1 MHIVLLGGGIT
12 PEGQLPDKKFIQER
26 LRKVQELQAQLKAP
40 IIISGGYSYL
50 LETVPPRT
58 EAAAMKEALV
68 ALGVPENVITLEEQS
83 KDTVSNAYFVKK
95 LLGHLEDE
103 LIIVTSDFHAERA
116 EYIFKQVFG
125 DGYAVRV
132 EATPSHLPEDQ
143 LEKITTRQ
151 KELIEKTHALFQGM
165 EPGDESFLDGKF
177 FTDPYYTE
185 ERPAWVKEFVA
196 KGR

>member
-12 PEGQLPDKKFIQER
+12 PEGQLPDKEFIQER
-26 LRKVQELQAQLKAP
+26 LRKVQGLHAQLKAP

-50 LETVPPRT
+50 LEAAPPRT

-68 ALGVPENVITLEEQS
+68 ALGVPENSITLEEQS

-95 LLGHLEDE
+95 LLGLLEEE

-116 EYIFKQVFG
+116 EYIFKQIFG
-125 DGYAVRV
+125 EHCQIRI
-132 EATPSHLPEDQ
+132 EATPSHLPADQ
-143 LEKITTRQ
+143 LEKITERQ
-151 KELIEKTHALFQGM
+151 KELIEKTRALFQGM

-177 FTDPYYTE
+177 FTDSYYTE
-185 ERPAWVKEFVA
+185 ERPAWVIEFVA